1 MKLTIALL
9 IATCLQV
16 SAKSFSQTRIT
27 LSLQSVELRKAL
39 FAIEKKSNYRFLYND
54 DVIAPGIKVNV
65 QAVNTP
71 VTDVLDKLLLTRSLY
86 YKVLENNLVVI
97 STSNAAVAEA
107 RITGKVVTAMGEPLV
122 GVSIKVKG
130 SSLGTQTDV
139 NGNFA
144 LTVPDNAVLVVS

>member
-16 SAKSFSQTRIT
+16 SAKTFSQTRIT

-71 VTDVLDKLLLTRSLY
+71 VTDVLDKLLLTRSWVC
-86 YKVLENNLVVI
+86 KGFGNKKGVK
-97 STSNAAVAEA
+97 STTKASRGGAP
-107 RITGKVVTAMGEPLV
+107 RPRLV
-122 GVSIKVKG
+122 G
-130 SSLGTQTDV
+130 
-139 NGNFA
+139 
-144 LTVPDNAVLVVS
+144 